1 MDAFVIQFMTTSF
14 YYFLRLAYKTQ
25 EGNWNGRKEV
35 LQRKERIR
43 ESIFSRTLENRQTLP
58 WLMCSFVIHG

>member
-1 MDAFVIQFMTTSF
+1 MDAFVIKFMTASF

-25 EGNWNGRKEV
+25 EGKV
-35 LQRKERIR
+35 ERAKISVAALR
-43 ESIFSRTLENRQTLP
+43 VNKGKHLSLTLGNRQTLP